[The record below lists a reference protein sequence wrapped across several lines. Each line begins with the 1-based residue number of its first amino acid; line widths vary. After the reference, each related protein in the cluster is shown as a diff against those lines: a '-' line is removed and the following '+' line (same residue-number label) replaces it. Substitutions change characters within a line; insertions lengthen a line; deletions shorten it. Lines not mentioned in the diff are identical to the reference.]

1 MTGADLMVVG
11 AIIAIA
17 WILWRQE
24 ETEHWR
30 DWLIKTLLISSLLA
44 GPYFFADELT
54 SYWRSSS
61 DGPVNI
67 EAGWW

>member
-11 AIIAIA
+11 AIIVIA

-44 GPYFFADELT
+44 GPISLPMN
-54 SYWRSSS
+54 WRVIGVHPPTGQS
-61 DGPVNI
+61 I
-67 EAGWW
+67 

>member
-11 AIIAIA
+11 VIIVIA

-54 SYWRSSS
+54 SYWRSSP

>member
-11 AIIAIA
+11 AIIVIA
-17 WILWRQE
+17 WILWRQD

-44 GPYFFADELT
+44 GPLFLC
-54 SYWRSSS
+54 R
-61 DGPVNI
+61 
-67 EAGWW
+67 

>member
-11 AIIAIA
+11 AIIVIA
-17 WILWRQE
+17 WILWRQD

-44 GPYFFADELT
+44 GPLFL
-54 SYWRSSS
+54 SPMNWRVIGVHPPTGQS
-61 DGPVNI
+61 I
-67 EAGWW
+67 